1 MKSTLDQIFRV
12 CTGLPYECGIGSFPD
27 SSDAVVEGY
36 LDRMTLEEAKAKGI
50 ERDKALRGYSK
61 KEW

>member
-12 CTGLPYECGIGSFPD
+12 CVGLPYECGVGSNPD
-27 SSDAVVEGY
+27 SSDAVAEGY

-50 ERDKALRGYSK
+50 DSVLAFQVTL
-61 KEW
+61 